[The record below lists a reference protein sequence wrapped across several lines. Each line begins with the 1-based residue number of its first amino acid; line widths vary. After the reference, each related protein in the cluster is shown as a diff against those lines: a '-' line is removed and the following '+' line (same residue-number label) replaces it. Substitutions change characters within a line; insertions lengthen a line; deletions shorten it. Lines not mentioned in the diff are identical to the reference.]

1 MSYLTQAFNT
11 PAPQREPEM
20 GREQDQVKNNAGGY
34 VFPVTPEIQLDRFL
48 ILGSEGGSYYASERA
63 LTLENAKNALN
74 MVKGEKGIQV
84 VKRVVELAH
93 GRAPKIG
100 PPLFVLAM
108 AASYGNTD
116 TRTVAFEVLPQVAR
130 TASHLFQFIEYVDS
144 MRGWGRALKNGIN
157 NWYTSKTP
165 ENLAYQVVKYRT
177 RNSWSHRD
185 VLRKTHP
192 MSYDHNNLFAYLT
205 NKAWTEED
213 SLSIVKAYEAAK
225 TMDSKELVEHITKHS
240 LTWEMLP
247 TESLRDME
255 VWRAMLPDM
264 PATALLRNLG
274 RLTRLEL
281 LKPLSDEA
289 SQVAA
294 KFSSAE
300 WVKYGRLHPFNI
312 LLAYYTYIRGQ
323 GYQSRNS
330 GRGRSAF
337 SDPYGTHKPDWEP
350 VQSVVDALETAFN
363 HSFQN
368 VAPTGQKIYVG
379 LDVSGSMRAE
389 IMGTPISA
397 REGAAAL
404 ALYVAKTEPNFHVAA
419 FSAGTQFSTRRFVS
433 RGTAMVPMDFSSK
446 DSLQDI
452 LRKTERL
459 PFGGTDCALPMMDAL
474 EKKIEVDC
482 FLVLTDSETW
492 AGPIHPFRALE
503 KYRAEMNRPAKL
515 VVVGMTS
522 NEFSIADPSDAGML
536 DIVGFDAAMPR
547 LISDFITN

>member
-1 MSYLTQAFNT
+1 MSYLTQAFNA
-11 PAPQREPEM
+11 PATQREPEM
-20 GREQDQVKNNAGGY
+20 GREEDQVKNNAGGY
-34 VFPVTPEIQLDRFL
+34 VFPVTPEVQLDRFL
-48 ILGSEGGSYYASERA
+48 ILGSEGGSYYASERT
-63 LTLENAKNALN
+63 LTKENATNALN
-74 MVKGEKGIQV
+74 LVKGEKGTQV
-84 VKRVVELAH
+84 VNRVVELAH

-108 AASYGNTD
+108 AASYGNAD
-116 TRTVAFEVLPQVAR
+116 TKTAAFKVLPQVAR

-144 MRGWGRALKNGIN
+144 MRGWGRALKNGVN

-192 MSYDHNNLFAYLT
+192 ISYDHNNLFAYLA
-205 NKAWTEED
+205 NKEWTEED
-213 SLSIVKAYEAAK
+213 SLSIVKAYEEAK
-225 TMDSKELVEHITKHS
+225 TMDNEELVEHITKHN

-247 TESLRDME
+247 TESLRDTE
-255 VWRAMLPDM
+255 IWRAMFPNM

-281 LKPLSDEA
+281 IKPLSDEA
-289 SQVAA
+289 DQVAA
-294 KFSSAE
+294 KLSSAE
-300 WVKYGRLHPFNI
+300 WVKQGRLHPFNI

-323 GYQSRNS
+323 GYQNRVN
-330 GRGRSAF
+330 GRGGGTV
-337 SDPYGTHKPDWEP
+337 GTHKPDWKP
-350 VQSVVDALETAFN
+350 VQSVVSALETAFN

-379 LDVSGSMRAE
+379 LDVSGSMLQQ

-404 ALYVAKTEPNFHVAA
+404 ALYIAKTEPNFHIAA
-419 FSAGTQFSTRRFVS
+419 FSAGSQFNTNRFVS

-452 LRKTERL
+452 LKKTERL
-459 PFGGTDCALPMMDAL
+459 PFGGTDCAIPILDAI

-492 AGPIHPFRALE
+492 GGNVHPFKALQQ
-503 KYRAEMNRPAKL
+503 YRTEMNRPAKL

-522 NEFSIADPSDAGML
+522 NEISIADPSDAGML